1 MVIHIHAKGYH
12 EMSQQTQTETETDVE
27 TGPRFMDWQAGAIG
41 GFIGGI
47 VMGAIIWL
55 MPPKIIAGAIAG
67 LYTLQGNAVAGW
79 IAHLIHSI
87 ILGVIF
93 AVIVTTAL
101 TRYADSLAASA
112 GLGLVWGFVLWV
124 VAAGLVMP
132 VWLQVVGFPAP
143 PPFPNWTLPGSLV
156 PHLVYGVILGGL
168 YPFLRG

>member
-1 MVIHIHAKGYH
+1 
-12 EMSQQTQTETETDVE
+12 MSQQTQTESETDVG
-27 TGPRFMDWQAGAIG
+27 TGSRLMDWQAGAIG

-47 VMGAIIWL
+47 VMGGIIW
-55 MPPKIIAGAIAG
+55 MMNPKTIAGAIAG
-67 LYTLQGNAVAGW
+67 LYTLQGSPVAGW

-93 AVIVTTAL
+93 AVTVSAAL
-101 TRYADSLAASA
+101 TRYADSLAPSA

-124 VAAGLVMP
+124 VAAGIVMP
-132 VWLQVVGFPAP
+132 VWLQVVGFPTP
-143 PPFPNWTLPGSLV
+143 PPLPNWTLPGSLI